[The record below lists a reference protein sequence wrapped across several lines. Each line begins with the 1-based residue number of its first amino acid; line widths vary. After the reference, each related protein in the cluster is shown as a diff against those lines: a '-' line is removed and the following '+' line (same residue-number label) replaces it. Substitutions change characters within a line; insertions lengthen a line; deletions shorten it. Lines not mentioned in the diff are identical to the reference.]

1 MANKLLSKTYNGD
14 TNYSVALNKAN
25 IYTVP
30 ENTTAIVLGFSLSN
44 LTDDILTT
52 SVHYIDDDAGQE
64 VHVLKD
70 VAMAAGSTLEIMN
83 GNKMILNA
91 NDAISV
97 SADTSNSFDAILSL
111 VEQS

>member
-30 ENTTAIVLGFSLSN
+30 ENTTAIVIRLSLTN
-44 LTDDILTT
+44 LTDDMLTT
-52 SVHYIDDDAGQE
+52 SVHYLHDAAGHE
-64 VHVLKD
+64 APALKD